1 MKYCTH
7 CGAQMDDA
15 AQVCGNCGAHFG
27 PVSRSPRKSKT
38 KNQSKN
44 LLIILIAA
52 VLALVILCS
61 VIGVC
66 VNKYTGSN
74 GIFRKTVSA
83 ILDEDLDAV
92 EDFSSEYF
100 FSFARGVFDIDDA
113 IDNWDRILDQN
124 LEIIEEEVGRKY
136 KLSCNLEDSYLL
148 EGRDFRDCID
158 SLEETAEYLD
168 SDYDVDIVS
177 KIRVYEI
184 SLIGKS
190 KKDEESVD
198 LIILT
203 VKEDGHWRLLDIAE
217 EEFW

>member
-7 CGAQMDDA
+7 CGAQMDDDA
-15 AQVCGNCGAHFG
+15 KVCGNCGTRFS
-27 PVSRSPRKSKT
+27 PVSGPSRKPKA
-38 KNQSKN
+38 QRKN

-52 VLALVILCS
+52 LLALVILCS

-66 VNKYTGSN
+66 VNKFAGSN

-83 ILDEDLDAV
+83 IVDEDIDEV
-92 EDFSSEYF
+92 EEFSSEYF
-100 FSFARGVFDIDDA
+100 FSFDRDVFDIDDA
-113 IDNWDRILDQN
+113 IDNWDRILERN
-124 LEIIEEEVGRKY
+124 LETIEEEVGRKY
-136 KLSCNLEDSYLL
+136 KLSWKLEDSYLL
-148 EGRDFRDCID
+148 EGRDFRDCTDAIG
-158 SLEETAEYLD
+158 ETAKYLD
-168 SDYDVDIVS
+168 SDYDIDMIS

-184 SLIGKS
+184 SLTGKS